1 MKDLS
6 HYKRALEAEKKTLED
21 ELATVSA
28 ADPESRGGVHAISDD
43 LDISEADENELGDK
57 FESLD
62 NNEAIENR
70 LEEKLELVV
79 RALAMM
85 EAGKYGRCE
94 ICGHEIEEKRLEAD
108 PAAPTCIMHM
118 NAHIE
123 EEGDGLDDEEE
134 VA

>member
-1 MKDLS
+1 MKDLTQ
-6 HYKRALEAEKKTLED
+6 YKKRLEAEKKVLED
-21 ELATVSA
+21 ELATVSTG
-28 ADPESRGGVHAISDD
+28 DSESRGGVHAISDD

-70 LEEKLELVV
+70 LEERMEIVV

-85 EAGKYGRCE
+85 DAGKYGLCE
-94 ICGHEIEEKRLEAD
+94 VCGHEIEEKRLEAD
-108 PAAPTCIMHM
+108 PAAPTCILHM
-118 NAHIE
+118 KALDE
-123 EEGDGLDDEEE
+123 EEGDGEEIEEE